1 MVDWSD
7 ENLQCRVENVP
18 KGFYLGLEEGK
29 EEMEEVDKGK
39 EVFVKEFRNDF
50 VRPRVEYEV
59 FERGEGE
66 MEEGR
71 KEVFLIGGVGE
82 KFMRPYSLITYTA
95 TKLTFSPAST
105 LLSTRHIKTNNL
117 LPANTPTPTKPRCPT

>member
-1 MVDWSD
+1 M
-7 ENLQCRVENVP
+7 P
-18 KGFYLGLEEGK
+18 KGFYLGLEER
-29 EEMEEVDKGK
+29 EEMEEGESR

-59 FERGEGE
+59 FETEGQLE
-66 MEEGR
+66 DGR

-95 TKLTFSPAST
+95 TKLTFSPCST
-105 LLSTRHIKTNNL
+105 LLTIRHIKTNNL
-117 LPANTPTPTKPRCPT
+117 LPANLPTATKPRSPT

>member
-18 KGFYLGLEEGK
+18 KGFYLGLEER
-29 EEMEEVDKGK
+29 EEMEEAESR

-50 VRPRVEYEV
+50 VRPRGEYEV
-59 FERGEGE
+59 FETEGQ
-66 MEEGR
+66 MEDGK

-95 TKLTFSPAST
+95 TKLTFSPCST
-105 LLSTRHIKTNNL
+105 LLTTRHIKTNNL
-117 LPANTPTPTKPRCPT
+117 LPANLPTATKPRSPT